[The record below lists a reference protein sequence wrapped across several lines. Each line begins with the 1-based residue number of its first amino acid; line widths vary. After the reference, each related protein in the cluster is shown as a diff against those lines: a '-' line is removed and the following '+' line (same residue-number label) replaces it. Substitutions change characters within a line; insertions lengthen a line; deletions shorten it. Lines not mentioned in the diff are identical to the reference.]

1 MSHELCSTALD
12 EAFCQIQ
19 GLTWAPWVGK
29 NFLARPANR
38 RLLVVGES
46 HYVKPVEP
54 AQLDT
59 LMADHLKYRE
69 YTRDIVSECLIDQ
82 DWPNR
87 TLDNVPRLLFQTDD
101 LDRPRLWSDT
111 AFYNFVQ
118 TPMHYN
124 REAGPERPSEE
135 QFRAGWPIFL
145 DLLRML
151 QPSHCLFIGVEAF
164 CTFNSVLPTLGREFT
179 PMQWTEQVGRTYGRK
194 AAVKVEDKEITLIG
208 VQHLGKYFSWSNW
221 HSYLVKQ
228 HPDLM
233 EFLAEEAY
241 S

>member
-12 EAFCQIQ
+12 EAFSQIQ

-46 HYVKPVEP
+46 HYVKPLEP

-69 YTRDIVSECLIDQ
+69 YTRDIVSECLINQ
-82 DWPNR
+82 EWPNR

-111 AFYNFVQ
+111 SFYNFVQ

-124 REAGPERPSEE
+124 REAGPQRPSEE
-135 QFRAGWPIFL
+135 QFRAGWPVFL
-145 DLLRML
+145 DLLRLL

-164 CTFNSVLPTLGREFT
+164 CTFNAVLPTLGREFT
-179 PMQWTEQVGRTYGRK
+179 SMQWTEQVGRTYGRK
-194 AAVKVEDKEITLIG
+194 AAVRVADQEIALIG

-221 HSYLVKQ
+221 HNYLVNQ

-233 EFLAEEAY
+233 GFLAEEAY